1 MPETCAWRSTRCG
14 NIFFLRFRL
23 GVTVFALRK
32 LGVNDEGILIKE
44 HYNESGVRVSS

>member
-1 MPETCAWRSTRCG
+1 LYNEDRHID
-14 NIFFLRFRL
+14 NV